1 MPQQSDLPS
10 LRRCLRAGWHVY
22 WQRQVYRITSC
33 DHEKLLVYVENVATS
48 ELGTLRIQEI
58 LRAFDD
64 MQSSPVFAPTL
75 KKLHEEIEQRHPLPA
90 SAPAS
95 GLPEKLLQRADKI
108 IKTVEQVRRSVPLL
122 EQSLKD
128 RGNKFTDTD
137 ILRLACKHLEDK
149 VGLTTFYDY
158 EKRYGR
164 SQGNRERIAE
174 SLRRSTH
181 GKTRLNSATLHFLDT
196 LITRYYRADRPS
208 TPFLV
213 YKIGDSALKSH
224 TDSYWIDPAKCSGHI
239 PEDLVNEMKLVLD
252 EELPVQAVLAN
263 PDKAKL
269 LAKIKMPSRGYFY
282 EYMSWFGSQPDLG
295 RKVMNDRYG
304 DGTWEQLYMAF
315 DTFVSKASLPLQ
327 FVFAD
332 HHLLDVFIV
341 DRETRSKIDRLWV
354 TILIDAYSRSILGM
368 ALLYEEPCIES
379 IQSALRH
386 AIWPKT
392 SHTEL
397 GLTGEWPC
405 YGIPLQLSLD
415 NAWAH
420 HSHSLESLALDIGRD
435 GMYDTID
442 LVFRPPYKARYGAL
456 IESFFGNL
464 SNEIKQTLPGAIQSS
479 DPKHVR
485 DAAKKACLLYEDIY
499 RFLHEKILAYQ
510 HTEHSALKMTP
521 HQKWLEGIQ
530 TGLPLVPPLDGEM
543 QRLFWRKS
551 HDTRKQTTKGI
562 SVFGMN
568 YISLESKPIETKGRD
583 GQKIEYSYRYEPSD
597 ISTIALFR
605 GGHFV
610 CDVSAKELLLPD
622 SSLKP
627 TSLWEVEMAKGIA
640 KGINGDTQDWLAY
653 VNRAEELR
661 KRRLAEK
668 RRIQRKLRVR
678 VDAQALNSDSETN
691 SAGAE
696 VVSTGEY
703 DDYTELLA
711 DFQS

>member
-1 MPQQSDLPS
+1 M
-10 LRRCLRAGWHVY
+10 
-22 WQRQVYRITSC
+22 
-33 DHEKLLVYVENVATS
+33 LVNIENVVSS
-48 ELGTLRIQEI
+48 ENSTLRIPEI

-64 MQSSPVFAPTL
+64 KQSSLVFAPTL
-75 KKLHEEIEQRHPLPA
+75 DKLYREIEQRHPLPA
-90 SAPAS
+90 SAPS
-95 GLPEKLLQRADKI
+95 CGLPEKLLQRADKI
-108 IKTVEQVRRSVPLL
+108 IKTVEQVRRSIPRLG
-122 EQSLKD
+122 QSLKGRD
-128 RGNKFTDTD
+128 KNYTDTE
-137 ILRLACKHLEDK
+137 ILRLACAHLNVK

-158 EKRYGR
+158 VKRYDR

-181 GKTRLNSATLHFLDT
+181 GKTRLDRAALHFLDI
-196 LITRYYRADRPS
+196 LIPEYYRADRPS
-208 TPFLV
+208 TPYLV
-213 YKIGDSALKSH
+213 YKIGDSALKLH
-224 TDSYWIDPAKCSGHI
+224 TDSYWLDPAKCAGQV
-239 PEDLVNEMKLVLD
+239 PEDLINEMKLVLN
-252 EELPVQAVLAN
+252 EELPIQAVLAN
-263 PDKAKL
+263 PEKAKL
-269 LAKIKMPSRGYFY
+269 LTKITMPSRGYFY
-282 EYMSWFGSQPDLG
+282 EYIRWFEAQPDLG

-304 DGTWEQLYMAF
+304 EGTWERLYMAF
-315 DTFVSKASLPLQ
+315 DTFVNKASFPLQ
-327 FVFAD
+327 YVFAD

-341 DRETRSKIDRLWV
+341 DKETRSKIDRLWV

-379 IQSALRH
+379 IQSALLH

-397 GLTGEWPC
+397 GLSGEWPC

-420 HSHSLESLALDIGRD
+420 HSHSLESLARDIGR
-435 GMYDTID
+435 GGQYDTID

-456 IESFFGNL
+456 IENFFGNL

-485 DAAKKACLLYEDIY
+485 EAARKACLLYEDIY

-510 HTEHSALKMTP
+510 HAKHNTLKMTP

-530 TGLPLVPPLDGEM
+530 TGFPLVPPLDEEM

-583 GQKIEYSYRYEPSD
+583 GQKIEYSYRYDPAD

-605 GGHFV
+605 EGHFV

-622 SSLKP
+622 SSLKM
-627 TSLWEVEMAKGIA
+627 TSLWEVEMAKDIA
-640 KGINGDTQDWLAY
+640 KGINGDTRDWLAY
-653 VNRAEELR
+653 VNRAKELR

-668 RRIQRKLRVR
+668 RRIQRKLRVG
-678 VDAQALNSDSETN
+678 VDVEASDDDALASLQNTEIS
-691 SAGAE
+691 
-696 VVSTGEY
+696 STGEY

-711 DFQS
+711 EFQS